1 MANIAVTLVNESL
14 AHARNG
20 EVVLY
25 KRGDST
31 RWQAR
36 FKLKDLKW
44 RRLATKHTNIQYAAE
59 TACEC
64 YDRARF
70 LFAAN
75 IPIASKRFDV
85 IARVTVDELQ
95 GQVTAGH
102 GKVVYND
109 YVAVIKKYL
118 IPFFGSYNLNTIGYE
133 ELQRFDTWRRKE
145 MGRQPV
151 LSTITTHNSAM
162 NRVYHTAVERGWIA
176 QAQVPKLKNT
186 GIKGVAREAFSLS
199 EYKSLTSYMPHW
211 IDGGHTAKTAQMRR
225 LLRDYVLILANTGI
239 RHGTEALGLC
249 WKDIAW
255 ITKSGER
262 YLQLTV
268 NGKTGKRTSIAN
280 HNTQDYLHRIQ
291 ERRSNIA
298 HLSFDNLL
306 KKKLNEKVFLLEDG
320 TATNSLAGTF
330 RNLMRDS
337 GLDKDRVPKEKR
349 TLYSLRHTYAHFAL
363 LTDKMD
369 VYTLARQMGTSVK
382 MIEQHYGHLN
392 PAMKADVIAGK
403 RMGAKKKTVEQVAMA
418 DKPKQELVQ

>member
-1 MANIAVTLVNESL
+1 MANIAVTLVNENL

-25 KRGDST
+25 KRGDSK

-44 RRLATKHTNIQYAAE
+44 RRLATKQTNIQYAAE
-59 TACEC
+59 TACEA

-70 LFAAN
+70 FFAEN
-75 IPIASKRFDV
+75 IPIVSKRFDV

-95 GQVTAGH
+95 GQITAGH
-102 GKVVYND
+102 GKVVYKD
-109 YVAVIKKYL
+109 YVTTIKKYL

-176 QAQVPKLKNT
+176 QSQVPKLKNT

-403 RMGAKKKTVEQVAMA
+403 RYVKHETVAVGN
-418 DKPKQELVQ
+418 

>member
-1 MANIAVTLVNESL
+1 
-14 AHARNG
+14 
-20 EVVLY
+20 
-25 KRGDST
+25 
-31 RWQAR
+31 
-36 FKLKDLKW
+36 
-44 RRLATKHTNIQYAAE
+44 
-59 TACEC
+59 
-64 YDRARF
+64 
-70 LFAAN
+70 
-75 IPIASKRFDV
+75 
-85 IARVTVDELQ
+85 
-95 GQVTAGH
+95 
-102 GKVVYND
+102 VVYND
-109 YVAVIKKYL
+109 YIAVIKKYL

-133 ELQRFDTWRRKE
+133 ELKRFDTWRRKE

-176 QAQVPKLKNT
+176 QTQVPKLKNT

-249 WKDIAW
+249 WRDIAW
-255 ITKSGER
+255 ITKNGER

-268 NGKTGKRTSIAN
+268 SGKTGKRTSIAN

-306 KKKLNEKVFLLEDG
+306 KKKLNEPVFLLEDG
-320 TATNSLAGTF
+320 TATKSLAGTF

-337 GLDKDRVPKEKR
+337 GLDKDRVVKEKR

-403 RMGAKKKTVEQVAMA
+403 RMGATKNSTTKKNATQTKLKVV
-418 DKPKQELVQ
+418 K

>member
-133 ELQRFDTWRRKE
+133 E
-145 MGRQPV
+145 
-151 LSTITTHNSAM
+151 
-162 NRVYHTAVERGWIA
+162 
-176 QAQVPKLKNT
+176 
-186 GIKGVAREAFSLS
+186 
-199 EYKSLTSYMPHW
+199 
-211 IDGGHTAKTAQMRR
+211 
-225 LLRDYVLILANTGI
+225 
-239 RHGTEALGLC
+239 C
-249 WKDIAW
+249 
-255 ITKSGER
+255 
-262 YLQLTV
+262 
-268 NGKTGKRTSIAN
+268 
-280 HNTQDYLHRIQ
+280 
-291 ERRSNIA
+291 
-298 HLSFDNLL
+298 
-306 KKKLNEKVFLLEDG
+306 
-320 TATNSLAGTF
+320 
-330 RNLMRDS
+330 
-337 GLDKDRVPKEKR
+337 
-349 TLYSLRHTYAHFAL
+349 
-363 LTDKMD
+363 
-369 VYTLARQMGTSVK
+369 
-382 MIEQHYGHLN
+382 
-392 PAMKADVIAGK
+392 
-403 RMGAKKKTVEQVAMA
+403 
-418 DKPKQELVQ
+418 